1 MLNTAS
7 DKPSV
12 AVVVPVY
19 NEAEVLPEFWRRLQ
33 AVMQDCPDY
42 RFHAVFVDDGSRD
55 RSYAILQ
62 QIAARDE
69 RLSAIR
75 FSRNFGK
82 EAAMTAGIDYADADW
97 TVIID
102 ADLQDPPEL
111 IPDML
116 RRAGEGYDMVL
127 AHRTSRHGE
136 SWHKQFFSHL
146 FYRLMGI
153 LNPGFDLPTDTG
165 DYRVMSR
172 RAIAALARLRESN
185 RFMKGIFAW
194 IGFPTS
200 KVAYERDPRYSGKS
214 KFDFL
219 KLLNHAIDGITSF
232 STMPL
237 RIATY
242 LGLLV
247 SLLAFT
253 YGIIIVIRTT
263 LHGDPV
269 AGFPT
274 LIASILFLGGVQLL
288 CIGIIGEYVGRI
300 YGEAKQRPLYLIE
313 DVTGA
318 NAQLRPDPPQRSREA
333 QAAVETK

>member
-1 MLNTAS
+1 MSNIATE
-7 DKPSV
+7 KPSV
-12 AVVVPVY
+12 AVIGPVY
-19 NEAEVLPEFWRRLQ
+19 NEAEVLPEFWRRLE
-33 AVMQDCPDY
+33 AVMQDCSDY

-55 RSYAILQ
+55 TSFAILQ
-62 QIAARDE
+62 QIAAQDE

-111 IPDML
+111 IPQML
-116 RRAGEGYDMVL
+116 RRAGEGYDVVL

-146 FYRLMGI
+146 FYRLMGV
-153 LNPGFDLPTDTG
+153 LNPGFHLPTDTG

-200 KVAYERDPRYSGKS
+200 EVAYERDPRYSGTS

-242 LGLLV
+242 LGLVV

-253 YGIIIVIRTT
+253 YGIAIVIRTA
-263 LHGDPV
+263 LYGDPV

-300 YGEAKQRPLYLIE
+300 YGEAKQRPLYLVE
-313 DVTGA
+313 GVTGA
-318 NAQLRPDPPQRSREA
+318 AQIKAETLQRSREA
-333 QAAVETK
+333 QAPLETK

>member
-1 MLNTAS
+1 MLKSGS
-7 DKPSV
+7 DQASV
-12 AVVVPVY
+12 AIVVPVY
-19 NEAEVLPEFWRRLQ
+19 NEAEVLPEFWRRLE
-33 AVMQDCPDY
+33 AVMQASTGF
-42 RFHAVFVDDGSRD
+42 RFHAIFVDDGSRD
-55 RSYAILQ
+55 RSFAILQ
-62 QIAARDE
+62 EIAARDA
-69 RLSAIR
+69 RVSAIR

-111 IPDML
+111 IPEML
-116 RRAGEGYDMVL
+116 RRAGDGYDVVL

-165 DYRVMSR
+165 DYRLMSR

-200 KVAYERDPRYSGKS
+200 KVSYERDPRYSGTS

-247 SLLAFT
+247 SLLAFA
-253 YGIIIVIRTT
+253 YGIAVVIRTA
-263 LHGDPV
+263 LYGDPV

-313 DVTGA
+313 GIAGTH
-318 NAQLRPDPPQRSREA
+318 AQIKNDPPQRSREA
-333 QAAVETK
+333 QAPVDTK